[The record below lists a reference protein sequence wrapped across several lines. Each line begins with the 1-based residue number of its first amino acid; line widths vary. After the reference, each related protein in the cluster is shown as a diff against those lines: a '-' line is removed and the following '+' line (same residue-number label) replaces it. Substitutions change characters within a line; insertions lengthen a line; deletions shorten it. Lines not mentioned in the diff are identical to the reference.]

1 MDTRLHPSC
10 ITGICNAFNMHPE
23 IEEAP
28 TVQMHLS
35 TLQRLCTIK
44 YQTLGEVLQG
54 SVNFRFFTK
63 YFLSMMMRVHTYNPF
78 QIQLILYLH
87 TQYISTSCSYM
98 VVADGCILAGPAF
111 IHVAAL
117 QQKMREPQT
126 KIKAGDVALTCWC
139 LQLFIHPTH

>member
-1 MDTRLHPSC
+1 MILFMMMMMIIDYVGDPSDNHDQCNVGSICDDYGNADVMITLFYDYTSEHCKALNMDTRLHPSC
-10 ITGICNAFNMHPE
+10 ITGICSAFNMHPE

-63 YFLSMMMRVHTYNPF
+63 YFLSMMMRVCTY
-78 QIQLILYLH
+78 LYL
-87 TQYISTSCSYM
+87 Y
-98 VVADGCILAGPAF
+98 L
-111 IHVAAL
+111 
-117 QQKMREPQT
+117 
-126 KIKAGDVALTCWC
+126 
-139 LQLFIHPTH
+139 